1 MADRKRAL
9 GGTAA
14 WVTAKAAKRVVARG
28 RPASIIGGVQQ
39 RGVEEGDQ
47 GFPSGHA
54 AVSTAMTVIMWPEA
68 SPRMRVTLSALTG
81 LVPFGRMYVGAHL
94 PLDLV
99 GGSALGLA
107 LGSTVNLVTARRRV
121 PAAQDLA
128 SV

>member
-1 MADRKRAL
+1 
-9 GGTAA
+9 
-14 WVTAKAAKRVVARG
+14 
-28 RPASIIGGVQQ
+28 
-39 RGVEEGDQ
+39 
-47 GFPSGHA
+47 
-54 AVSTAMTVIMWPEA
+54 
-68 SPRMRVTLSALTG
+68 MRVTLSALTG

-107 LGSTVNLVTARRRV
+107 LGSTVNLVTARRRA